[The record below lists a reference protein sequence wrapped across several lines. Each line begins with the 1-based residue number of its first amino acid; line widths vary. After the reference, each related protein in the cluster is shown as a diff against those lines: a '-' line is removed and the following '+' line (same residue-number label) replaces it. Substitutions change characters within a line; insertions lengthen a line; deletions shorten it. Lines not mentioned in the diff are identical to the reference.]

1 MTQLIFYCAAKPC
14 RLPLV
19 LCLFFFFTSLPPRA
33 ELMPCS
39 EKGDPDRTPLPSL
52 PIWPCLS
59 CVVNHSRKVVA
70 NSQRPTLAYPHRECS
85 ASSFFF
91 FFFEVGKTG
100 FKGWRWGGHTQK
112 TLKCVKDNPKENKT
126 LWPVVSF
133 RGHLFVLV
141 MIQLVSPVGVWRCR
155 VFCAT
160 TRASSWL
167 TAVYFVCVTKR
178 LRLRS
183 PFLFSQWK
191 GEIDGYHLC
200 AAALFGRYQTFFT
213 GIAAFFPEQMI
224 TRTHTSKDSF
234 ILSWMFFLFF
244 FLFVFLFVFFC
255 CRLFLFSFKTQLLMY
270 V

>member
-1 MTQLIFYCAAKPC
+1 M
-14 RLPLV
+14 
-19 LCLFFFFTSLPPRA
+19 LCFFFFWRR
-33 ELMPCS
+33 E
-39 EKGDPDRTPLPSL
+39 DRLQGLTLGT
-52 PIWPCLS
+52 
-59 CVVNHSRKVVA
+59 HS
-70 NSQRPTLAYPHRECS
+70 
-85 ASSFFF
+85 
-91 FFFEVGKTG
+91 
-100 FKGWRWGGHTQK
+100 K

-167 TAVYFVCVTKR
+167 TAVYFVCVAKR

-200 AAALFGRYQTFFT
+200 GAALFGRYQTFFT

-224 TRTHTSKDSF
+224 THTHTGKDSF
-234 ILSWMFFLFF
+234 ILSWMFFCFFLFF
-244 FLFVFLFVFFC
+244 FAASFSSPHLRHSCWCMCTHAFLHIWKKDFKKCVRTGYSLQLRAALYYYHFILRALFFRGIISVPMDVFETSPGKSM
-255 CRLFLFSFKTQLLMY
+255 SFKVSLQ
-270 V
+270 